1 MRITE
6 VSHIDT
12 ETECGKLLLMAIAK
26 ITSTT
31 ETNKTPDEVI
41 GRLNNKRDE
50 VFGVV
55 AQQTV

>member
-1 MRITE
+1 MRITK

-26 ITSTT
+26 ITTTT
-31 ETNKTPDEVI
+31 ETNKTPDKVI
-41 GRLNNKRDE
+41 GQLNKKRGE

-55 AQQTV
+55 A